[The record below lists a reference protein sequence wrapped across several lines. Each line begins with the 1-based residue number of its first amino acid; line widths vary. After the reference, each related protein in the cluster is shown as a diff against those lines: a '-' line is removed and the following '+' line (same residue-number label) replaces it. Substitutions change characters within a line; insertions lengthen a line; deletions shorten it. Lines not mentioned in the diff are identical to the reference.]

1 MSENINLNTNRLA
14 ASVTGEKTL
23 DVNAAKIDHDILIEC
38 ATPGVIFTITR
49 RKQAGSVYAP
59 FSENTINSNESGT
72 FRLPASNSI
81 KVTPS
86 DPSAVYTVIWDSF

>member
-1 MSENINLNTNRLA
+1 MANSLNLNKERLKA
-14 ASVTGEKTL
+14 AVSGVQTIDT
-23 DVNAAKIDHDILIEC
+23 DAAKIDHDILIEC